1 MPTKRERFLD
11 VDFDVMPI
19 DDLLTKVGSVE
30 KETPLQYVVTPNVD
44 HVVRLHNRRDEFPA
58 LPAIYRKADI
68 CVCDSKVLSKLAK
81 WRGLD
86 LPVTVGTDLA
96 ELVFGSIAREGD
108 LMAVIGGDTLL
119 LQELRTKFPH
129 LSFAQH
135 LPPMGLTRNA
145 DARRA
150 AAEFIVREKPRFTFI
165 CVGSPQQEMIAAEAA
180 ALPGSGGMA
189 FCVGAALEFIT
200 DRQKRA
206 PKLAQRMGL
215 EWAHRLVT
223 NPRRLWRRYLIEGP
237 VIFVM
242 AYRWRK
248 SAA

>member
-19 DDLLTKVGSVE
+19 DDLLAKVGRVE
-30 KETPLQYVVTPNVD
+30 KDTPLQYVVTPNVD
-44 HVVRLHNRRDEFPA
+44 HVVRLHNRQDEFPA
-58 LPAIYRKADI
+58 LPAIYRRADI
-68 CVCDSKVLSKLAK
+68 CVCDSKVLSKLAR
-81 WRGLD
+81 WRGLE

-96 ELVFGSIAREGD
+96 ELVFDRIAREGD
-108 LMAVIGGDTLL
+108 HIVVIGGDTLL

-145 DARRA
+145 EARRA
-150 AAEFIVREKPRFTFI
+150 AAEFIVRKKPRFTFI

-180 ALPGSGGMA
+180 ALPASGGMA

-223 NPRRLWRRYLIEGP
+223 NPRRLWRRYLVEGP
-237 VIFVM
+237 VIFLL

>member
-19 DDLLTKVGSVE
+19 DDLLAKVGRVE
-30 KETPLQYVVTPNVD
+30 KDTPLQYVVTPNVD
-44 HVVRLHNRRDEFPA
+44 HVVRLHNRQDEFPA

-68 CVCDSKVLSKLAK
+68 CVCDSKVLSKLAR
-81 WRGLD
+81 WRGLE

-96 ELVFGSIAREGD
+96 ELVFDRIAREGD
-108 LMAVIGGDTLL
+108 HIVVIGGDTLL

-145 DARRA
+145 EARRA

-180 ALPGSGGMA
+180 ALPASGGMA

-223 NPRRLWRRYLIEGP
+223 NPRRLWRRYLVEGP
-237 VIFVM
+237 MIFLL

>member
-19 DDLLTKVGSVE
+19 DDLLAKVGSVE
-30 KETPLQYVVTPNVD
+30 RETPLQYVVTPNVD
-44 HVVRLHNRRDEFPA
+44 HVVRLHNRQDEFPA
-58 LPAIYRKADI
+58 LPAIYREADI
-68 CVCDSKVLSKLAK
+68 CVCDSKVLSRLAR

-96 ELVFGSIAREGD
+96 ELVFDRIARDGD
-108 LMAVIGGDTLL
+108 HIVVIGGDTLL

-135 LPPMGLTRNA
+135 LPPMGLTRNP
-145 DARRA
+145 DARRG
-150 AAEFIVREKPRFTFI
+150 AAEFIVRERPRFTFI

-180 ALPGSGGMA
+180 ALAGSGGMA

-215 EWAHRLVT
+215 EWAHRLIT
-223 NPRRLWRRYLIEGP
+223 NPRRLWRRYLVEGP

>member
-19 DDLLTKVGSVE
+19 DELLAEVGSADS
-30 KETPLQYVVTPNVD
+30 ETPLRYVVTPNVD
-44 HVVRLHNRRDEFPA
+44 HVVRLHKRQEEFPT
-58 LPAIYRKADI
+58 LPEIYRKADL
-68 CVCDSKVLSKLAK
+68 CVCDSKILSLLAK

-86 LPVTVGTDLA
+86 LPVTVGTDLV
-96 ELVFGSIAREGD
+96 ELVFDRIVRDGD
-108 LMAVIGGDTLL
+108 HMVVIGGDALL
-119 LQELRTKFPH
+119 LRELRQRFPR

-150 AAEFIVREKPRFTFI
+150 AADFIVRERPRFTFI

-180 ALPGSGGMA
+180 VLPGSGGMA
-189 FCVGAALEFIT
+189 FCVGAALEFIAE
-200 DRQKRA
+200 RQRRA
-206 PKLAQRMGL
+206 PKLARRLGL

-237 VIFVM
+237 AIFLL
-242 AYRWRK
+242 AYRWHK

>member
-19 DDLLTKVGSVE
+19 DDLLAKVGSVE

-44 HVVRLHNRRDEFPA
+44 HVVRLHNSKDEFPA
-58 LPAIYRKADI
+58 LAAIYRKADI
-68 CVCDSKVLSKLAK
+68 CICDSKVLSRLAK
-81 WRGLD
+81 WRGLY

-96 ELVFGSIAREGD
+96 ELVFERIAREGD
-108 LMAVIGGDTLL
+108 HIVVIGGDPLL
-119 LQELRTKFPH
+119 LQGLRTKFPH

-135 LPPMGLTRNA
+135 LPPMGLTRNS
-145 DARRA
+145 DARRT
-150 AAEFIVREKPRFTFI
+150 AAEFIVSEKPRFTFI
-165 CVGSPQQEMIAAEAA
+165 CVGSPQQEMIAADAA

-200 DRQKRA
+200 NRQKRA

-223 NPRRLWRRYLIEGP
+223 NPRRLWRRYLVEGP

-242 AYRWRK
+242 AFRWRK
-248 SAA
+248 SAV

>member
-19 DDLLTKVGSVE
+19 DELLARVGSVQRD
-30 KETPLQYVVTPNVD
+30 TPLQYVVTPNVD
-44 HVVRLHNRRDEFPA
+44 HVVRLHNRQNEFPS
-58 LPAIYRKADI
+58 LSEMYRKADL
-68 CVCDSKVLSKLAK
+68 CVCDSKVLSLLAK
-81 WRGLD
+81 WRGLN

-96 ELVFGSIAREGD
+96 ELVFERLARDGD
-108 LMAVIGGDTLL
+108 HIAVIGGDALL
-119 LQELRTKFPH
+119 FRELRQKFPN

-135 LPPMGLTRNA
+135 LPPMGLTRDA
-145 DARRA
+145 EARRT

-180 ALPGSGGMA
+180 SMPGSGGIA

-200 DRQKRA
+200 DRQRRA
-206 PKLAQRMGL
+206 PKLARRLGL
-215 EWAHRLVT
+215 EWAHRLAM
-223 NPRRLWRRYLIEGP
+223 NPRRLWRRYLIKGP
-237 VIFVM
+237 AIFLL

-248 SAA
+248 RAA

>member
-44 HVVRLHNRRDEFPA
+44 HVVRLHNRQDEFPT

-96 ELVFGSIAREGD
+96 ELVFDRVARDGD
-108 LMAVIGGDTLL
+108 HIAVIGGDTLL

-135 LPPMGLTRNA
+135 RPPMGLTRNA

-180 ALPGSGGMA
+180 ALPGGGGMA

-223 NPRRLWRRYLIEGP
+223 NPRRLWRRYLVEGP

>member
-1 MPTKRERFLD
+1 MPTRRERFLD

-30 KETPLQYVVTPNVD
+30 KDTPLQYVVTPNVD
-44 HVVRLHNRRDEFPA
+44 HMVRLHNSEDEFPG
-58 LPAIYRKADI
+58 LREIYRKAEL
-68 CVCDSKVLSKLAK
+68 CVCDSRVLSRLAK

-96 ELVFGSIAREGD
+96 ELVFDRLARDGD
-108 LMAVIGGDTLL
+108 HIVVVGGDTLL

-135 LPPMGLTRNA
+135 LPPMGLTRNP

-150 AAEFIVREKPRFTFI
+150 AAEFIVRERARFTFI

-200 DRQKRA
+200 DRQRRA

-223 NPRRLWRRYLIEGP
+223 NPRRLWRRYLVEGP

>member
-1 MPTKRERFLD
+1 MPTRRERFLD

-30 KETPLQYVVTPNVD
+30 KDTPLQYVVTPNVD
-44 HVVRLHNRRDEFPA
+44 HMVRLHNSEDEFPG
-58 LPAIYRKADI
+58 LREIYRKADL
-68 CVCDSKVLSKLAK
+68 CVCDSRVLSRLAR

-96 ELVFGSIAREGD
+96 ELVFDRLARDGD
-108 LMAVIGGDTLL
+108 HIVVIGGDTLL

-129 LSFAQH
+129 FSFAQH
-135 LPPMGLTRNA
+135 LPPMGLTRNP

-200 DRQKRA
+200 DRQRRA

-223 NPRRLWRRYLIEGP
+223 NPRRLWRRYLVEGP

>member
-19 DDLLTKVGSVE
+19 DELLAKVESVE
-30 KETPLQYVVTPNVD
+30 KDTPLQYVVTPNVD
-44 HVVRLHNRRDEFPA
+44 HVVRLHERRNEFPA
-58 LPAIYRKADI
+58 LPDIYRRADI
-68 CVCDSKVLSKLAK
+68 CVCDSRVLSRLAR
-81 WRGLD
+81 WRGLK

-96 ELVFGSIAREGD
+96 ELVFERIAREGD
-108 LMAVIGGDTLL
+108 HIVVIGGDTLL
-119 LQELRTKFPH
+119 LQELRSRFSH

-145 DARRA
+145 EARRE

-180 ALPGSGGMA
+180 ALDGSGGMA

-223 NPRRLWRRYLIEGP
+223 NPRRLWRRYLLEGP
-237 VIFVM
+237 VIFLM

-248 SAA
+248 RAA

>member
-19 DDLLTKVGSVE
+19 DELLAKVGSVD
-30 KETPLQYVVTPNVD
+30 KDTPLQYVVTPNVD
-44 HVVRLHNRRDEFPA
+44 HVVRLHNRQDEFPS
-58 LPAIYRKADI
+58 LPEIYRKADL
-68 CVCDSKVLSKLAK
+68 CVCDSKVLSRLAK

-96 ELVFGSIAREGD
+96 ELVFERLARDGD
-108 LMAVIGGDTLL
+108 HIVVIGGDALL
-119 LQELRTKFPH
+119 LRELRQKFPH
-129 LSFAQH
+129 LSFSQH

-145 DARRA
+145 EARRA

-180 ALPGSGGMA
+180 FMPGSGGIA

-200 DRQKRA
+200 DRQRRA
-206 PKLAQRMGL
+206 PKLARRLGL

-223 NPRRLWRRYLIEGP
+223 NPRRLWRRYLVEGP
-237 VIFVM
+237 AIFLL

>member
-30 KETPLQYVVTPNVD
+30 KDTPLQYVVTPNVD
-44 HVVRLHNRRDEFPA
+44 HMVRLHNSADEFPG
-58 LPAIYRKADI
+58 LWDIYRKADL
-68 CVCDSKVLSKLAK
+68 CVCDSRVLSRLAR

-96 ELVFGSIAREGD
+96 ELVFDRLARDGD
-108 LMAVIGGDTLL
+108 HIVVIGGDALL

-135 LPPMGLTRNA
+135 LPPMGLTRNP

-150 AAEFIVREKPRFTFI
+150 AADFIVREKPRFTFI
-165 CVGSPQQEMIAAEAA
+165 CVGSPQQEMIAAEAT
-180 ALPGSGGMA
+180 ALPGSGGIA

-200 DRQKRA
+200 NRQRRA

-223 NPRRLWRRYLIEGP
+223 NPRRLWRRYLVEGP
-237 VIFVM
+237 AIFVM

>member
-1 MPTKRERFLD
+1 MPTKRECFLD
-11 VDFDVMPI
+11 VDFDVMPT
-19 DDLLTKVGSVE
+19 DEVLAKVGSVDRD
-30 KETPLQYVVTPNVD
+30 TPLRYVVTPNVD
-44 HVVRLHNRRDEFPA
+44 HVVRLHKRQEEFPA
-58 LPAIYRKADI
+58 LPEIYRKADL
-68 CVCDSKVLSKLAK
+68 CVCDSKVLSLLAK

-96 ELVFGSIAREGD
+96 ELVFDRLVRNGD
-108 LMAVIGGDTLL
+108 HIVVIGGDTLL
-119 LQELRTKFPH
+119 LRELKQRFPG

-145 DARRA
+145 DARRVA
-150 AAEFIVREKPRFTFI
+150 ADFIVREKPRFTFI

-200 DRQKRA
+200 DRQRRA
-206 PKLAQRMGL
+206 PKLAQRLGL
-215 EWAHRLVT
+215 EWAHRLIT
-223 NPRRLWRRYLIEGP
+223 NPRRLWRRYLVEGP
-237 VIFVM
+237 AIFLL

>member
-1 MPTKRERFLD
+1 MPTRRERFLD

-19 DDLLTKVGSVE
+19 DDLLAKVGSVE
-30 KETPLQYVVTPNVD
+30 KDTPLRYVVTPNVD
-44 HVVRLHNRRDEFPA
+44 HIVRLHKSEDEFPG
-58 LPAIYRKADI
+58 LREIYRKADL
-68 CVCDSKVLSKLAK
+68 CVCDSRVLSRLAR

-96 ELVFGSIAREGD
+96 ELVFDRIARAED
-108 LMAVIGGDTLL
+108 HIVVIGGDTLL

-150 AAEFIVREKPRFTFI
+150 AAEFIVRENPRFTFI

-200 DRQKRA
+200 ERQRRA

-223 NPRRLWRRYLIEGP
+223 NPRRLWRRYLVEGP

-248 SAA
+248 STA